1 MKMKRILVATD
12 GSEHGRAAVVTG
24 AGLARRSG
32 AGFDVVT
39 VVEVVALPPDL
50 VPPGIDAS
58 EHELEFIREARE
70 TAKQQAREAGAA
82 EARIH
87 VRAGLTPQLVNRV
100 ADDIEADLIV
110 VGANPEPALARS
122 LVGSTG
128 RRIVYLAQRPVMV
141 ANEARSS
148 PFRRVLAAVDLS
160 EESPRVVEVAWA
172 LASADGGE
180 LRVLHV
186 VEPLPKVLLRAA
198 PPDGGDRRHQ
208 REEQLASLLG
218 SLDVDAASSV
228 TPVVREGHA
237 GREILSE
244 AQDGDADLI
253 VVGTHGYGFFDRL
266 LLGSTSL
273 YVLRHGQGATLMVPR
288 RAQD

>member
-1 MKMKRILVATD
+1 MKRILAATD
-12 GSEHGRAAVVTG
+12 GSEHGRTAVMTG

-70 TAKQQAREAGAA
+70 AAEQQAREAGVT
-82 EARIH
+82 EPRIH
-87 VRAGLTPQLVNRV
+87 VRAGLAPQLVNRV
-100 ADDIEADLIV
+100 AEDIEADLIV

-128 RRIVYLAQRPVMV
+128 RRIVYLAQRPVLV
-141 ANEARSS
+141 ANEARNS

-160 EESPRVVEVAWA
+160 EESPRVLEVAWSVA
-172 LASADGGE
+172 EADGGQ
-180 LRVLHV
+180 LRALHV
-186 VEPLPKVLLRAA
+186 VEPLPKVLLRAGG
-198 PPDGGDRRHQ
+198 PDDVDRRRQ
-208 REEQLASLLG
+208 RDEQLAGLLG
-218 SLDVDAASSV
+218 SLNVDLASSA

-237 GREILSE
+237 GREILGE
-244 AQDGDADLI
+244 AQDQDADLI
-253 VVGTHGYGFFDRL
+253 VVGTHGHGFFDRL

-273 YVLRHGQGATLMVPR
+273 YVLRHGQRATLMVPR
-288 RAQD
+288 RAQA